1 MRAAIVSHT
10 GLERP
15 CTDDAVAERTI
26 AFWNTLGETERKTA
40 AVNDECGGHH
50 A

>member
-10 GLERP
+10 YVEDQNRGKLQALARKGVH
-15 CTDDAVAERTI
+15 VA
-26 AFWNTLGETERKTA
+26 AFVPSVWQ
-40 AVNDECGGHH
+40 VNDECGGHH

>member
-15 CTDDAVAERTI
+15 YTDDAVAERTI
-26 AFWNTLGETERKTA
+26 AFGKTLAETERETA
-40 AVNDECGGHH
+40 AVNNECGGHH

>member
-1 MRAAIVSHT
+1 MRAAIVWV
-10 GLERP
+10 ERP
-15 CTDDAVAERTI
+15 YTDDAVAERTI
-26 AFWNTLGETERKTA
+26 GFWKTLTETERETP